1 MRPLIFGILHRLATF
16 SLVNWQRCLPPGDS
30 VSNRKT
36 IFGVSVLLLFGVFSV
51 GALPQSVGSPL
62 LLAMRQE
69 LLRSME
75 NLKSQPMPPYF
86 LSYEISESRSVSVH
100 GAFGTILSST
110 ENRSR
115 LLNLDLRIGDPAF
128 DNTHPIRGGSQF
140 F

>member
-1 MRPLIFGILHRLATF
+1 LIFGILHPLATF

-62 LLAMRQE
+62 LVAMRQE

-110 ENRSR
+110 ESRSR
-115 LLNLDLRIGDPAF
+115 LLNLDLRIGDPGF
-128 DNTHPIRGGSQF
+128 DNTHAIRGGSQF

>member
-1 MRPLIFGILHRLATF
+1 M
-16 SLVNWQRCLPPGDS
+16 N
-30 VSNRKT
+30 NRKT

-51 GALPQSVGSPL
+51 SALPQSVGSPL

-110 ENRSR
+110 ESRSDW
-115 LLNLDLRIGDPAF
+115 LCSIQSDWNDSA
-128 DNTHPIRGGSQF
+128 T
-140 F
+140 